1 MVDKELLSALV
12 AMDELMGSNEMN
24 MQVSLHDMTYLF
36 ISETLETLNIWL
48 PKHFLL

>member
-24 MQVSLHDMTYLF
+24 MQVSLHDIYLYLKPF
-36 ISETLETLNIWL
+36 KNGT
-48 PKHFLL
+48 HGY